1 MLLPGIN
8 NGTRALQSLNILH
21 LGLSAKTL
29 QNVIVPHLLSAL
41 ASRGLI

>member
-8 NGTRALQSLNILH
+8 NGTRAQQSLNILDFGH
-21 LGLSAKTL
+21 SAKTL